1 MRPHILTISAFGP
14 YAGKV
19 EINFDKF
26 GSNGLFLITGDTGAG
41 KTTIFDAI
49 TYALFGKASGVDRE
63 TTMLRSTY
71 ATPDTPTFVQLH
83 FEYGG
88 VNYTV
93 TRSPKQER
101 PKKRGKGTV
110 MQDSEATLQIDK
122 QAPITGITPVDDKL
136 VEILGVTFEQY
147 SQIAMIAQGQFREAL
162 VADTKDRAEIFRT
175 IFKTGVYLDLQKR
188 LQEETNAI
196 DIQVQDKRKSA
207 LQYVD
212 GATCL
217 ATNELAAELSS
228 AKMKV
233 MNNEMTMGDM
243 CQLIENII
251 KSEGNLQKGL
261 SAESKV
267 LQQRIFDIDK
277 ELDKVQEYSTN
288 KQKHDMAIAEKINR
302 EKNIKPTL
310 DKAFED
316 AKAGQAEIDALANE
330 IPQMELLV
338 PKYAELTKVAAG
350 LKDKKKEVNDI
361 SDKLTK
367 SNSDY
372 ASLERSI
379 KKKEGELKN
388 IKEPGAELSKYNAD
402 KTQLD
407 ADSEQLTALKSDIE
421 AYIADKSEIPLM
433 QEKVKSAQE
442 DHKNAETE
450 YNLKYDLFIAEQAGY
465 LAEKLTEGTPCP
477 VCGSTLHPLPAVKAP
492 EAPTK
497 AQLDTIEQHKDRL
510 KANVEKLTNELAGK
524 TAAIQTKKESLT
536 SRITTI
542 LPGVDLNDATIAIAN
557 KLKAIA
563 EEMKIIETKLAT
575 LKVQCRRKKT
585 LEKELPE
592 DRKKLQS
599 LSETKT
605 QLIAKKSSAET
616 AYNAETEKKE
626 SLRKEL
632 VYASEKEARNI
643 LSDKKKRK
651 IELEKAIED
660 AKQKLQTYDKELA
673 TLNGNIE
680 QLTELIKDAPT
691 TNVKKAQQMK
701 NSLETKKKTK
711 DKLVSH
717 LIANKTINEGII
729 KKVNKTI
736 DDLAALEHEYQMKK
750 ALSDTANG
758 KLTGKERI
766 NLETYVQM
774 AYFDRIIQRA
784 NTRQMVMSYGQYELR
799 RRTTYSGNGQTGL
812 ELNVL
817 DHYNGTERDVCSL
830 SGGEKFMASLSLA
843 FGLSDEIQ
851 AAAGGI
857 QLDTIFVDEGF
868 DSLSDG
874 SLQQALK
881 TLYELADENCLIGII
896 SHVAELKKI
905 DRQIIVSKDNQN
917 YSQISYKY

>member
-1 MRPHILTISAFGP
+1 
-14 YAGKV
+14 
-19 EINFDKF
+19 
-26 GSNGLFLITGDTGAG
+26 
-41 KTTIFDAI
+41 
-49 TYALFGKASGVDRE
+49 
-63 TTMLRSTY
+63 
-71 ATPDTPTFVQLH
+71 
-83 FEYGG
+83 
-88 VNYTV
+88 
-93 TRSPKQER
+93 
-101 PKKRGKGTV
+101 
-110 MQDSEATLQIDK
+110 
-122 QAPITGITPVDDKL
+122 
-136 VEILGVTFEQY
+136 
-147 SQIAMIAQGQFREAL
+147 
-162 VADTKDRAEIFRT
+162 
-175 IFKTGVYLDLQKR
+175 
-188 LQEETNAI
+188 
-196 DIQVQDKRKSA
+196 
-207 LQYVD
+207 
-212 GATCL
+212 
-217 ATNELAAELSS
+217 
-228 AKMKV
+228 
-233 MNNEMTMGDM
+233 
-243 CQLIENII
+243 
-251 KSEGNLQKGL
+251 
-261 SAESKV
+261 
-267 LQQRIFDIDK
+267 
-277 ELDKVQEYSTN
+277 
-288 KQKHDMAIAEKINR
+288 
-302 EKNIKPTL
+302 
-310 DKAFED
+310 
-316 AKAGQAEIDALANE
+316 
-330 IPQMELLV
+330 MELLM

-350 LKDKKKEVNDI
+350 LKDKNKEVNDI

-372 ASLERSI
+372 ASLEQSI

-497 AQLDTIEQHKDRL
+497 AQLDTMEQHKDRL

-524 TAAIQTKKESLT
+524 TASIQTKKESLT

-563 EEMKIIETKLAT
+563 EEIKIIETKLAT
-575 LKVQCRRKKT
+575 LNVQCRRKET

-592 DRKKLQS
+592 DREKLHS
-599 LSETKT
+599 LTETRS

-632 VYASEKEARNI
+632 VYASEKKARNI

-651 IELEKAIED
+651 IELENAIED

-680 QLTELIKDAPT
+680 QLAELIKDAPT

-701 NSLETKKKTK
+701 NSLEAEKKTK

-784 NTRQMVMSYGQYELR
+784 NTRLMVMSYGQYELR
-799 RRTTYSGNGQTGL
+799 RRTTFSGNGQTGL

-874 SLQQALK
+874 SLLQALK
-881 TLYELADENCLIGII
+881 TLYELADENRLIGII

>member
-71 ATPDTPTFVQLH
+71 ATPDTSTFVQLH

-217 ATNELAAELSS
+217 ATNELAAELNS

-233 MNNEMTMGDM
+233 KNNEMTMVDM
-243 CQLIENII
+243 CQLIEKII

-277 ELDKVQEYSTN
+277 ELDKVQDYSTN

-316 AKAGQAEIDALANE
+316 AKARQAEIDALANE
-330 IPQMELLV
+330 IPQMELLM

-350 LKDKKKEVNDI
+350 LKDKNKEVNDI

-372 ASLERSI
+372 ASLEQSI

-477 VCGSTLHPLPAVKAP
+477 VCGSTLHPLQAVKAP

-497 AQLDTIEQHKDRL
+497 AQLDTMEQHKDRL

-524 TAAIQTKKESLT
+524 TASIQTKKESLT

-563 EEMKIIETKLAT
+563 EEIKIIETKLAT
-575 LKVQCRRKKT
+575 LNVQCRRKET

-592 DRKKLQS
+592 DREKLHS
-599 LSETKT
+599 LTETRS

-632 VYASEKEARNI
+632 VYASEKKARNI

-651 IELEKAIED
+651 IELENAIED

-680 QLTELIKDAPT
+680 QLAELIKDAPT

-701 NSLETKKKTK
+701 NSLEAEKKTK

-784 NTRQMVMSYGQYELR
+784 NTRLMVMSYGQYELR
-799 RRTTYSGNGQTGL
+799 RRTTFSGNGQTGL

-874 SLQQALK
+874 SLLQALK
-881 TLYELADENCLIGII
+881 TLYELADENRLIGII

>member
-19 EINFDKF
+19 EIIFDKF

-71 ATPDTPTFVQLH
+71 ATPDTSTFVQLH

-217 ATNELAAELSS
+217 ATNELAAELNS

-233 MNNEMTMGDM
+233 KNNEMTMVDM
-243 CQLIENII
+243 CQLIEKII

-277 ELDKVQEYSTN
+277 ELDKVQDYSTN

-316 AKAGQAEIDALANE
+316 AKARQAEIDALANE
-330 IPQMELLV
+330 IPQMELLM

-350 LKDKKKEVNDI
+350 LKDKNKEVNDI

-372 ASLERSI
+372 ASLEQSI

-497 AQLDTIEQHKDRL
+497 AQLDTMEQHKDRL

-524 TAAIQTKKESLT
+524 TASIQTKKESLT

-563 EEMKIIETKLAT
+563 EEIKIIETKLAT
-575 LKVQCRRKKT
+575 LNVQCRRKET

-592 DRKKLQS
+592 DREKLHS
-599 LSETKT
+599 LTETRS

-632 VYASEKEARNI
+632 VYASEKKARNI

-651 IELEKAIED
+651 IELENAIED

-680 QLTELIKDAPT
+680 QLAELIKDAPT

-701 NSLETKKKTK
+701 NSLEAEKKTK

-784 NTRQMVMSYGQYELR
+784 NTRLMVMSYGQYELR
-799 RRTTYSGNGQTGL
+799 RRTTFSGNGQTGL

-874 SLQQALK
+874 SLLQALK
-881 TLYELADENCLIGII
+881 TLYELADENRLIGII

>member
-71 ATPDTPTFVQLH
+71 ATPDTSTFVQLH

-217 ATNELAAELSS
+217 ATNELAAELNS

-233 MNNEMTMGDM
+233 KNNEMTMVDM
-243 CQLIENII
+243 CQLIEKII

-277 ELDKVQEYSTN
+277 ELDKVQDYSTN

-316 AKAGQAEIDALANE
+316 AKARQAEIDALANE
-330 IPQMELLV
+330 IPQMELLM

-350 LKDKKKEVNDI
+350 LKDKNKEVNDI

-372 ASLERSI
+372 ASLEHSI

-477 VCGSTLHPLPAVKAP
+477 VCGSTLRPLPAVKAP

-497 AQLDTIEQHKDRL
+497 AQLDTMEQHKDRL

-524 TAAIQTKKESLT
+524 TASIQTKKESLT

-563 EEMKIIETKLAT
+563 EEIKIIETKLAT
-575 LKVQCRRKKT
+575 LNVQCRRKET

-592 DRKKLQS
+592 DREKLHS
-599 LSETKT
+599 LTETRS

-632 VYASEKEARNI
+632 VYASEKKARNI

-651 IELEKAIED
+651 IELENAIED

-680 QLTELIKDAPT
+680 QLAELIKDAPT

-701 NSLETKKKTK
+701 NSLEAEKKTK

-736 DDLAALEHEYQMKK
+736 DDLAALEHEYHMKK

-784 NTRQMVMSYGQYELR
+784 NTRLMVMSYGQYELR
-799 RRTTYSGNGQTGL
+799 RRTTFSGNGQTGL

-874 SLQQALK
+874 SLLQALK
-881 TLYELADENCLIGII
+881 TLYELADENRLIGII

>member
-101 PKKRGKGTV
+101 PKMRGKGTV
-110 MQDSEATLQIDK
+110 MQNSKATLEIDK
-122 QAPITGITPVDDKL
+122 QAPITDITLVNDKL

-147 SQIAMIAQGQFREAL
+147 SQIAMIPQGQFREAL
-162 VADTKDRAEIFRT
+162 VADTKDRAEIFRN

-196 DIQVQDKRKSA
+196 DIQVQDKRKST

-217 ATNELAAELSS
+217 ATNALAAELSS

-233 MNNEMTMGDM
+233 MNNEMTMVDM
-243 CQLIENII
+243 CQLIEKII
-251 KSEGNLQKGL
+251 KSEGDLQKGL

-302 EKNIKPTL
+302 EKNIKPKL

-330 IPQMELLV
+330 IPQMELLM

-361 SDKLTK
+361 SDKLKK
-367 SNSDY
+367 SKSDY
-372 ASLERSI
+372 ASLEQSI
-379 KKKEGELKN
+379 KKKEGELKD
-388 IKEPGAELSKYNAD
+388 IKEPGAELFKYNAD

-407 ADSEQLTALKSDIE
+407 TDSEQLTALKSDIE
-421 AYIADKSEIPLM
+421 AYMAEKSEIPLM
-433 QEKVKSAQE
+433 KEKVKSSQE

-450 YNLKYDLFIAEQAGY
+450 YNLKYDMFIAEQAGY

-497 AQLDTIEQHKDRL
+497 AQLDTMEQQKDRL

-524 TAAIQTKKESLT
+524 IAAIQTKKESLT

-542 LPGVDLNDATIAIAN
+542 LPGVDLDNATIAIAN

-575 LKVQCRRKKT
+575 LKVQCRRKET

-592 DRKKLQS
+592 DREKLHS
-599 LSETKT
+599 LSETKS

-626 SLRKEL
+626 SLLKEL
-632 VYASEKEARNI
+632 VYASEKKARNI

-680 QLTELIKDAPT
+680 QLAELIKYAPT

-701 NSLETKKKTK
+701 NSLEAEKKTK

-736 DDLAALEHEYQMKK
+736 DALAALEHEHQMKK

-784 NTRQMVMSYGQYELR
+784 NTRLMVMSYGQYELR
-799 RRTTYSGNGQTGL
+799 RRTTFSGNGQTGL

-881 TLYELADENCLIGII
+881 TLYELADENRLIGII

-905 DRQIIVSKDNQN
+905 DWQIIVSKDNQN

>member
-1 MRPHILTISAFGP
+1 M
-14 YAGKV
+14 
-19 EINFDKF
+19 
-26 GSNGLFLITGDTGAG
+26 
-41 KTTIFDAI
+41 
-49 TYALFGKASGVDRE
+49 
-63 TTMLRSTY
+63 
-71 ATPDTPTFVQLH
+71 
-83 FEYGG
+83 
-88 VNYTV
+88 
-93 TRSPKQER
+93 
-101 PKKRGKGTV
+101 
-110 MQDSEATLQIDK
+110 
-122 QAPITGITPVDDKL
+122 
-136 VEILGVTFEQY
+136 
-147 SQIAMIAQGQFREAL
+147 
-162 VADTKDRAEIFRT
+162 
-175 IFKTGVYLDLQKR
+175 
-188 LQEETNAI
+188 
-196 DIQVQDKRKSA
+196 
-207 LQYVD
+207 
-212 GATCL
+212 
-217 ATNELAAELSS
+217 
-228 AKMKV
+228 
-233 MNNEMTMGDM
+233 
-243 CQLIENII
+243 
-251 KSEGNLQKGL
+251 
-261 SAESKV
+261 
-267 LQQRIFDIDK
+267 
-277 ELDKVQEYSTN
+277 
-288 KQKHDMAIAEKINR
+288 
-302 EKNIKPTL
+302 
-310 DKAFED
+310 
-316 AKAGQAEIDALANE
+316 
-330 IPQMELLV
+330 
-338 PKYAELTKVAAG
+338 
-350 LKDKKKEVNDI
+350 
-361 SDKLTK
+361 
-367 SNSDY
+367 
-372 ASLERSI
+372 
-379 KKKEGELKN
+379 
-388 IKEPGAELSKYNAD
+388 
-402 KTQLD
+402 
-407 ADSEQLTALKSDIE
+407 
-421 AYIADKSEIPLM
+421 
-433 QEKVKSAQE
+433 
-442 DHKNAETE
+442 
-450 YNLKYDLFIAEQAGY
+450 
-465 LAEKLTEGTPCP
+465 
-477 VCGSTLHPLPAVKAP
+477 
-492 EAPTK
+492 
-497 AQLDTIEQHKDRL
+497 

-524 TAAIQTKKESLT
+524 TASIQTKKESLT

-563 EEMKIIETKLAT
+563 EEIKIIETKLAT
-575 LKVQCRRKKT
+575 LNVQCRRKET

-592 DRKKLQS
+592 DREKLHS
-599 LSETKT
+599 LTETRS

-632 VYASEKEARNI
+632 VYASEKKARNI

-651 IELEKAIED
+651 IELENAIED

-680 QLTELIKDAPT
+680 QLAELIKDAPT

-701 NSLETKKKTK
+701 NSLEAEKKTK

-784 NTRQMVMSYGQYELR
+784 NTRLMVMSYGQYELR
-799 RRTTYSGNGQTGL
+799 RRTTFSGNGQTGL

-874 SLQQALK
+874 SLLQALK
-881 TLYELADENCLIGII
+881 TLYELADENRLIGII

>member
-26 GSNGLFLITGDTGAG
+26 GSNGLFLIAGDTGAG

-71 ATPDTPTFVQLH
+71 ATPDTSTFVQLH

-217 ATNELAAELSS
+217 ATNELAAELNS

-233 MNNEMTMGDM
+233 KNNEMTMVDM
-243 CQLIENII
+243 CQLIEKII

-267 LQQRIFDIDK
+267 LQQRIFDMDK
-277 ELDKVQEYSTN
+277 ELDKVQDYSTN

-316 AKAGQAEIDALANE
+316 AKARQAEIDALANE
-330 IPQMELLV
+330 IPQMELLM

-350 LKDKKKEVNDI
+350 LKDKNKEVNDI

-372 ASLERSI
+372 ASLEQSI

-450 YNLKYDLFIAEQAGY
+450 YNQKYDLFIAEQAGY
-465 LAEKLTEGTPCP
+465 LAEKLTDGTPCP

-497 AQLDTIEQHKDRL
+497 AQLDTMEQHKDRL

-524 TAAIQTKKESLT
+524 TASIQTKKESLT

-563 EEMKIIETKLAT
+563 EEIKIIETKLAT
-575 LKVQCRRKKT
+575 LNVQCRRKET

-592 DRKKLQS
+592 DREKLHS
-599 LSETKT
+599 LTETRS

-632 VYASEKEARNI
+632 VYASEKKARNI

-651 IELEKAIED
+651 IELENAIED

-680 QLTELIKDAPT
+680 QLAELIKDAPT

-701 NSLETKKKTK
+701 NSLEAEKKTK

-784 NTRQMVMSYGQYELR
+784 NTRLMVMSYGQYELR
-799 RRTTYSGNGQTGL
+799 RRTTFSGNGQTGL

-874 SLQQALK
+874 SLLQALK
-881 TLYELADENCLIGII
+881 TLYELADENRLIGII

>member
-1 MRPHILTISAFGP
+1 
-14 YAGKV
+14 
-19 EINFDKF
+19 
-26 GSNGLFLITGDTGAG
+26 
-41 KTTIFDAI
+41 
-49 TYALFGKASGVDRE
+49 
-63 TTMLRSTY
+63 
-71 ATPDTPTFVQLH
+71 
-83 FEYGG
+83 
-88 VNYTV
+88 
-93 TRSPKQER
+93 
-101 PKKRGKGTV
+101 
-110 MQDSEATLQIDK
+110 MQA
-122 QAPITGITPVDDKL
+122 
-136 VEILGVTFEQY
+136 
-147 SQIAMIAQGQFREAL
+147 
-162 VADTKDRAEIFRT
+162 
-175 IFKTGVYLDLQKR
+175 
-188 LQEETNAI
+188 
-196 DIQVQDKRKSA
+196 
-207 LQYVD
+207 
-212 GATCL
+212 
-217 ATNELAAELSS
+217 
-228 AKMKV
+228 
-233 MNNEMTMGDM
+233 
-243 CQLIENII
+243 
-251 KSEGNLQKGL
+251 
-261 SAESKV
+261 
-267 LQQRIFDIDK
+267 
-277 ELDKVQEYSTN
+277 
-288 KQKHDMAIAEKINR
+288 
-302 EKNIKPTL
+302 
-310 DKAFED
+310 
-316 AKAGQAEIDALANE
+316 
-330 IPQMELLV
+330 
-338 PKYAELTKVAAG
+338 KYAELTKVAAG
-350 LKDKKKEVNDI
+350 LKDKNKEVNDI

-372 ASLERSI
+372 ASLEQSI

-497 AQLDTIEQHKDRL
+497 AQLDTMEQHKDRL

-524 TAAIQTKKESLT
+524 TASIQTKKESLT

-563 EEMKIIETKLAT
+563 EEIKIIETKLAT
-575 LKVQCRRKKT
+575 LNVQCRRKET

-592 DRKKLQS
+592 DREKLHS
-599 LSETKT
+599 LTETRS

-632 VYASEKEARNI
+632 VYASEKKARNI

-651 IELEKAIED
+651 IELENAIED

-680 QLTELIKDAPT
+680 QLAELIKDAPT

-701 NSLETKKKTK
+701 NSLEAEKKTK

-784 NTRQMVMSYGQYELR
+784 NTRLMVMSYGQYELR
-799 RRTTYSGNGQTGL
+799 RRTTFSGNGQTGL

-874 SLQQALK
+874 SLLQALK
-881 TLYELADENCLIGII
+881 TLYELADENRLIGII